1 VTGTKVDRVVRVDPV
16 PVGAREVDD
25 GAAATFEH
33 HRPHGVTHPHRSDH
47 INLKEGARRGGVQL
61 AESHRVR
68 LVEAAGGVD
77 EDVQPTVALN
87 DVGDERV
94 DRLLIRDVEG
104 ARVSLPAPALQFR
117 HDFRGL
123 GARGAIADRNRGAL
137 RTEASG
143 NSSTKRPSAPG
154 DHRHPSLE
162 APPIIPLSTH
172 ASPSVGELCGQV
184 IRPETG

>member
-1 VTGTKVDRVVRVDPV
+1 M
-16 PVGAREVDD
+16 
-25 GAAATFEH
+25 
-33 HRPHGVTHPHRSDH
+33 THPHGSDH

-68 LVEAAGGVD
+68 LVEATSGVD

-87 DVGDERV
+87 DVGDERI

-117 HDFRGL
+117 HDVCGL
-123 GARGAIADRNRGAL
+123 SARGAIADRNQGAL
-137 RTEASG
+137 RAEASG
-143 NSSTKRPSAPG
+143 NSSSKRPSAPG
-154 DHRHPSLE
+154 DDHRPSLE

-172 ASPSVGELCGQV
+172 ASPRSVRLCEQT